1 MATQIRDAYPKINLL
16 ICNAGVLLH
25 PNNKKTF
32 VKSGELSSLGIRNT
46 SSDNLEID
54 SHLIINCLA
63 SIVLFNTIKSSMENL
78 KESKAVFVSSCTY
91 RAGDLSRYLNSMFY
105 IIKR

>member
-1 MATQIRDAYPKINLL
+1 ML

-25 PNNKKTF
+25 ENNNKTF
-32 VKSGELSSLGIRNT
+32 VKSEEFGSLGIRKT
-46 SSDNLEID
+46 ISDNPEID

-63 SIVLFNTIKSSMENL
+63 SIVLFNTIKNSMENL
-78 KESKAVFVSSCTY
+78 KESRAVFVSSCTY